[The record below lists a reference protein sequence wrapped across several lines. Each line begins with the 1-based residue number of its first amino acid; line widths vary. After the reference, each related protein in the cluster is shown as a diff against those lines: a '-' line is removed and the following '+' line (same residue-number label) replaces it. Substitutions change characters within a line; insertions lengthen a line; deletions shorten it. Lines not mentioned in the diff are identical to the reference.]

1 MRIPISTRRLRTRIL
16 AGAIA
21 TMIVGGA
28 GAAMGTAPAFAD
40 TPPVITLSPD
50 GVVWST
56 TLAGGLFDS
65 FQGVVPG
72 DSVTKSFYVK
82 NPLSTPITMRTRAM
96 DVVSSSA
103 QFDNSITV
111 DGNAGG
117 LALAAA
123 VPLASLANCSTI
135 APDLIVPAHGTAK
148 VSITLAMLNV
158 SGSFAQSKTGGFD
171 VLLSMEDAE
180 AGTGATS
187 CDSTDPTT
195 GTGGGGTGGGGG
207 THHPTKPTTPTSPT
221 NPIFTGFS
229 PLAFTGADIAVPL
242 FAAGMLFA
250 AGILLLIARRRRRER
265 TES

>member
-1 MRIPISTRRLRTRIL
+1 MRIPISTRRLRTRIV

-40 TPPVITLSPD
+40 TPPVITLSPN

-56 TLAGGLFDS
+56 SLAGGLFDS

-111 DGNAGG
+111 DGTAGG
-117 LALAAA
+117 LELAAA

-195 GTGGGGTGGGGG
+195 GTGGGGG
-207 THHPTKPTTPTSPT
+207 THHPTKPTSPR